1 MKNVCM
7 FCGGDIHGKIV
18 TVVKEQKG
26 EVIIIEHVPAGVCSQ
41 CGEREYEAEVAAK
54 LEIILRE
61 KKRARREKL
70 VPVADF
76 AEV

>member
-1 MKNVCM
+1 MAIDS
-7 FCGGDIHGKIV
+7 GDVGF
-18 TVVKEQKG
+18 E
-26 EVIIIEHVPAGVCSQ
+26 EVA
-41 CGEREYEAEVAAK
+41 REYEAEVAAK
-54 LEIILRE
+54 LEVILRE